1 MQVLSK
7 HIRHSSSPVLD
18 EKTKEAL
25 TFLYN
30 KLETG
35 LVVPI
40 LLGLDV
46 LVNSDSDVR
55 SYVSEFNDR
64 QSVADSNHSIYE
76 FDLIAVLIGLK
87 VFWSLLRYKQL

>member
-18 EKTKEAL
+18 EKRKEAL

-46 LVNSDSDVR
+46 S
-55 SYVSEFNDR
+55 
-64 QSVADSNHSIYE
+64 
-76 FDLIAVLIGLK
+76 
-87 VFWSLLRYKQL
+87 

>member
-46 LVNSDSDVR
+46 S
-55 SYVSEFNDR
+55 
-64 QSVADSNHSIYE
+64 
-76 FDLIAVLIGLK
+76 
-87 VFWSLLRYKQL
+87 